1 MKQSFQ
7 DLEFEEKENSVRV
20 FFLDNYYFDIK
31 KTELG
36 KYKIKKTKI
45 ETEISEK
52 KFNFLITKGFKELK
66 NKFNNKPTI
75 YLHKNMEIPLIGL
88 NYFGLVDRNTS
99 LIEVKP
105 LTGCNFNCI
114 YCSIDEG
121 VSSKKITDFVIE
133 KDFLIEQLKELIKKK
148 EAKNIQ
154 IYINPHGEPLLYKPL
169 EDLIKDMR
177 KIKEITEIGIA
188 TNGLLLD
195 KKKVDSLI
203 KAGLTKFNISINSID
218 EKTAKIMAGTKYE
231 SNNILEICK
240 YISKK
245 SKLFIAPVWVQG
257 YNDKEIPKLIEFSK
271 KIEAK
276 LMIQNFLT
284 YRFGRNPAKQ
294 KDFKEFFKE
303 LGDLEKQ
310 HKVKLIADETDFNI
324 KPTNKLEKPFK
335 KGGKITANIL
345 FDGRLKGEKIAYSKN
360 RLISIPNCSK
370 TGKITLKI
378 VRSKHNIFVGMSKT
392 TNHR

>member
-271 KIEAK
+271 K
-276 LMIQNFLT
+276 
-284 YRFGRNPAKQ
+284 
-294 KDFKEFFKE
+294 
-303 LGDLEKQ
+303 
-310 HKVKLIADETDFNI
+310 
-324 KPTNKLEKPFK
+324 
-335 KGGKITANIL
+335 
-345 FDGRLKGEKIAYSKN
+345 
-360 RLISIPNCSK
+360 
-370 TGKITLKI
+370 
-378 VRSKHNIFVGMSKT
+378 
-392 TNHR
+392 